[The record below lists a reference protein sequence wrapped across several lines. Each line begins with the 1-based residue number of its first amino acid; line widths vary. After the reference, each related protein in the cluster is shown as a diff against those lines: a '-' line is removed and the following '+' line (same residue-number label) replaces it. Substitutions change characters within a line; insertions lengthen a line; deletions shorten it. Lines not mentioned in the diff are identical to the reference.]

1 MRRPGLFRV
10 PDETLASAYGAL
22 DDGRVDTA
30 RDLANTVLAKAREQ
44 DLALEA
50 HALACLAHCDR
61 VASRLSRAAES
72 SRRASQLFEQLGDV
86 HGEARALTVLA
97 HTTMLLGRHDEAV
110 EAGLL
115 AVRLCELEPAQPL
128 TVLAHNCLGLAYS
141 WSGDHARADLSLEA
155 AVEAARRCDPPV
167 SVYQPRLNQVWVEA
181 SRLLDERYETGAMQ
195 SLARM
200 RDLMAQCRELERRGE
215 GAAVLPGLRSM
226 ARTISLASSALLAV
240 WEGDASARGAID
252 AAAASLSAPLTWLDA
267 FVHWCEAELCWARQD
282 WAGAEAAL
290 YDVRRLALSVEHE
303 QLASRAHVLLAQ
315 VFEIQGKHAQALGEQ
330 RALRVRER
338 RVMMDSLGARDA
350 LVSWRLGARRSERH
364 LRQALLQS
372 RQFERWS
379 LEDALTGLANRRRFQ
394 IELAER
400 VGRTAG
406 GAGAVT
412 VAMVDVDKFKAV
424 NDRFGHLLGDRVLKT
439 LAAVLVSQLRE
450 KDLAARWAGDEFTV
464 IFDGIDEAQAWAVCE
479 RIRAA
484 VAAFDW
490 ESMASGLRMSVSIG
504 LAEAHA
510 SDSAEEVVGRS
521 DASMYRAK
529 TVQPGGLPC

>member
-1 MRRPGLFRV
+1 
-10 PDETLASAYGAL
+10 
-22 DDGRVDTA
+22 
-30 RDLANTVLAKAREQ
+30 VLAKAREQ

-372 RQFERWS
+372 RQFE
-379 LEDALTGLANRRRFQ
+379 
-394 IELAER
+394 LAER
-400 VGRTAG
+400 DGRTAG